1 MFDNAWNAWKSTI
14 LWEGRYYGL
23 LFVKATYCFP
33 FKTMSRM
40 AYMSAIRLA
49 ARIFLTS
56 DSRSRYPWSG
66 VWCINAFISSAA
78 SDKVD
83 VKSCFSHPKQN
94 AILSSAHFQ
103 FHNNDHHRWVC
114 NYRRFKGWWNL
125 MMRFFSISSVL
136 QSESPELRLRRKEQS
151 DFDLV
156 QKLEKEHEKIESLRG
171 FSTAHPYCCC
181 ENLQWILYF

>member
-1 MFDNAWNAWKSTI
+1 MFDYVWNAWKSTI

-56 DSRSRYPWSG
+56 DSRSHSPWSG
-66 VWCINAFISSAA
+66 VWCINAFILSSA

-94 AILSSAHFQ
+94 AILLSAHFQ

-114 NYRRFKGWWNL
+114 NFRRFKGWWNL
-125 MMRFFSISSVL
+125 MMRFF
-136 QSESPELRLRRKEQS
+136 QY
-151 DFDLV
+151 
-156 QKLEKEHEKIESLRG
+156 H
-171 FSTAHPYCCC
+171 
-181 ENLQWILYF
+181 LYYQVNPRPGATPTPQGAK